1 MCLIYVGLPS
11 NATAWL
17 RQMHA
22 DFVAELDGRLDVRLF
37 DHARPAAGQFD
48 GVTVVV
54 EAGGSFADR
63 PMIDEAA
70 RHDIRLWQVVGTG
83 LDHVDLDYFQ
93 LKGIPVANLPGEFSS
108 VALAEH
114 AAFGMLFFAKH
125 YRESQDAVRGRVM
138 CDPVND
144 ELHGQTLGLVGFG
157 ASGRELAR
165 RMAAFGMRLLAIDAR
180 PLPDPLPA
188 GVTLAFFGSP
198 SDIEVV
204 LQESDYVSIH
214 VPLTPDTRHLIGDA
228 ALRLM
233 KQSAVL
239 INLARGEIVD
249 EPALLAALTEG
260 RIRGAALD
268 VFAHE
273 PVDPTHPLLRLP
285 NVYVSPHSAGVTTGT
300 SRRRGAAAASNAI
313 RASSGETPLYLVPG
327 ACRRGTAPDDQGQP
341 A

>member
-1 MCLIYVGLPS
+1 VSVLYVGLAS

-22 DFVAELDGRLDVRLF
+22 DFVAGLDGRLDLRLF
-37 DHARPAAGQFD
+37 DHARPAAGQFQ
-48 GVTVVV
+48 GITVVV

-83 LDHVDLDYFQ
+83 LDHLDLEYFQ
-93 LKGIPVANLPGEFSS
+93 QKGIPVANLPGEFSS

-125 YRESQDAVRGRVM
+125 YRESQEAVRGRVM

-144 ELHGQTLGLVGFG
+144 ELHGRTLGLVGFG

-165 RMAAFGMRLLAIDAR
+165 RMVAFGMRLTAIDVR
-180 PLPDPLPA
+180 PLPDPMPA
-188 GVTLAFFGSP
+188 GVTLDFFGGP
-198 SDIEVV
+198 ADLDVI
-204 LQESDYVSIH
+204 LRDSDYVSIH
-214 VPLTPDTRHLIGDA
+214 VPLTADTRHLIDDR

-233 KQSAVL
+233 KRSAVL
-239 INLARGEIVD
+239 INVARGEIVD
-249 EPALLAALTEG
+249 EQALLAALTEE

-273 PVDPTHPLLRLP
+273 PVNPAHPILSLP

-300 SRRRGAAAASNAI
+300 SRRRGAAAAANAI
-313 RASSGETPLYLVPG
+313 RASNGETPLYLVPG
-327 ACRRGTAPDDQGQP
+327 SYRRANAPADREQP